1 MFDPLFKIDRN
12 LLVVNRMLDGV
23 AKEHPEYGAALIYN
37 KLRPE
42 HTFQLL
48 DLPLGITFDLAALAG
63 GSLIVDLAKQI
74 WNAESNDNLN
84 ELAEAA
90 NRLNHYLLMATSP
103 LVPERDS
110 IQIEDLALCLT
121 NYIMLRHALYRYLT
135 EGEREAT
142 IPWSDTIRW
151 SELPRESRLSYFLS
165 MRWPAMVM
173 MYMSNYL
180 ARIASEL
187 STAGDE
193 ALETLPY
200 PVYPIV
206 PEAQDETS
214 DNVLGQAVALHRKN
228 QDYYRLWLRFFTN
241 GEKDFYFESLWSN
254 EEPFL
259 ETLVNILADIE
270 LEARAMSSQFTM
282 AWKNFAGT
290 APAGPQYDA
299 PSGTGLHLDLGS
311 RDDLFLKYR
320 KFLPSI
326 VINRQGNLRQ

>member
-1 MFDPLFKIDRN
+1 MFDPPFPNDRN
-12 LLVVNRMLDGV
+12 ILVVNRMLDGV

-37 KLRPE
+37 NLRPE

-48 DLPLGITFDLAALAG
+48 DLPLVITFDLASLAG
-63 GSLIVDLAKQI
+63 GSHIVDLAKQI
-74 WNAESNDNLN
+74 WNAESNDNIN
-84 ELAEAA
+84 ELSEAA
-90 NRLNHYLLMATSP
+90 NRLNRYLLTATSP

-135 EGEREAT
+135 DGEREAT

-151 SELPRESRLSYFLS
+151 SELPRENRISYFLS

-180 ARIASEL
+180 ERISSEL
-187 STAGDE
+187 SVSGDE
-193 ALETLPY
+193 ALEILPY

-206 PEAQDETS
+206 PDGQDETS
-214 DNVLGQAVALHRKN
+214 DSVIGQAVALHRKD
-228 QDYYRLWLRFFTN
+228 QDYYRLWLRFFAD
-241 GEKDFYFESLWSN
+241 GEKDFFFESLWSN

-270 LEARAMSSQFTM
+270 LEARAMSSQFTV
-282 AWKNFAGT
+282 AWKNFSGMV
-290 APAGPQYDA
+290 PEGPQFDA
-299 PSGTGLHLDLGS
+299 PSETDLHLDSDS

-320 KFLPSI
+320 KVFPTI
-326 VINRQGNLRQ
+326 IIN